1 VSDPARVDARL
12 DVPPEPSAVRQVRA
26 FVRSA
31 LAGSVDEDALD
42 TIVLLTSEV
51 VTNAILHAKTASEL
65 HLVRLPDVVRVEI
78 ADRSPAIPER
88 RVLDFT
94 SASGRGLAIVEA
106 VAIRWGVEGAAAS
119 KRVWFE
125 VRA

>member
-1 VSDPARVDARL
+1 VSDLARVDARL
-12 DVPPEPSAVRQVRA
+12 EVPPEPSAVRQVRA

-31 LAGSVDEDALD
+31 LATSVDEEALD

-51 VTNAILHAKTASEL
+51 VTNAILHTRTASEV
-65 HLVRLPDVVRVEI
+65 HLVRLSDVVRVEI
-78 ADRSPAIPER
+78 ADRSPAIPEPR
-88 RVLDFT
+88 LLDFT

-106 VAIRWGVEGAAAS
+106 IALRWGVERGAAS